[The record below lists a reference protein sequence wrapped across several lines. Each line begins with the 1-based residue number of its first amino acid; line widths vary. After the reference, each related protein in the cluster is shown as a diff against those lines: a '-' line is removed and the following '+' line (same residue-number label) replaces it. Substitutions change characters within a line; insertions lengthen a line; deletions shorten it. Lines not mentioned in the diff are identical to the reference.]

1 MTPARRKQFP
11 HIVLIIPRG
20 EAVRNFLYSDTLPLL
35 AQQARVTILS
45 FVDDARFMTSFEQYA
60 DIVQLPTFAEKRVV
74 TELRHLIHESHFRW
88 LWSKVAQNVWELRTH
103 KADTLLRKLRWAV
116 TRASTRALAFRPIL
130 EQLTRLENEL
140 TWRFRPNDYF
150 VDLFQRLQPDLVFNT
165 SHIHGAAG
173 SLPTRVAHRLGIP
186 TVGFIFSWDN
196 LTSRSRIFEP
206 YDHYLVWHEP
216 MQRQLL
222 TIYPHLKPEQ
232 VHVTGT
238 PQFDY
243 HFKPEFHLSRAE
255 LCARMGLDPSRPFIF
270 YTTGMDKHFPE
281 EHRHVRFIADFLETL
296 DIDPQPQL
304 LVRTYAKGTSDEM
317 KALARSGLPDVVFP
331 DVKWDEQWLI
341 PAYEDLSEYTSCLKH
356 CAMGIN
362 PASTVSLELMMFDK
376 PVMNIGFDPPGSNLP
391 RAYRWSRHIDF
402 DHYRPVA
409 DSGGVMVAWSQD
421 DMKRMIRRGLEDP
434 QSDSSARLSYLA
446 QVFGNRL
453 DACSGSRIAEIL
465 FEFAACH
472 A

>member
-20 EAVRNFLYSDTLPLL
+20 EAVRNFLYSNTLPLL

-45 FVDDARFMTSFEQYA
+45 VITDEEFMDRFRPFAHIEP
-60 DIVQLPTFAEKRVV
+60 LPHFKEHRMV

-165 SHIHGAAG
+165 SHIHGVAG

-281 EHRHVRFIADFLETL
+281 EHRHVRFIADTLQTL
-296 DIDPQPQL
+296 DIDPPPQL

-331 DVKWDEQWLI
+331 EVKWDEQWLI

-376 PVMNIGFDPPGSNLP
+376 PVMNIGFDPPGSDLP

-421 DMKRMIRRGLEDP
+421 DMKRMIRAGLEQPAIRRQAQAD
-434 QSDSSARLSYLA
+434 YLA
-446 QVFGNRL
+446 GTFGFTL
-453 DACSGSRIAEIL
+453 AGCSGECVTTTLLQLGSRR
-465 FEFAACH
+465 
-472 A
+472 